1 MFCHVPGRSEIS
13 PEFQLLSTCPRS
25 EFSPER
31 QHLTISPPRS
41 DAVFRCSFQHP
52 RPRSAKYREVSGIPC
67 TARFQCYFE
76 TIAPPLDSTTLKV
89 LHRSISTSLCNPC
102 TAPQVILKAL
112 HDRFPCFCPALFRYT
127 APPRCLSMPCLGNR
141 RPVSITVFRRILRH
155 PRPASKSYPVVFI
168 DSRRLFKDRQKI
180 PVNLNKT

>member
-52 RPRSAKYREVSGIPC
+52 PPRSAKYREVSGIPC

-89 LHRSISTSLCNPC
+89 LHRSISMSLCNPC
-102 TAPQVILKAL
+102 TAAFPAFVL
-112 HDRFPCFCPALFRYT
+112 HFADIPPVSMPFHALFRQPPPPLDHRISPYFTATSPPFYGIRKVPRTLAFLSIPGRPSMAT
-127 APPRCLSMPCLGNR
+127 APFYGR
-141 RPVSITVFRRILRH
+141 
-155 PRPASKSYPVVFI
+155 
-168 DSRRLFKDRQKI
+168 
-180 PVNLNKT
+180 